1 MKNRLN
7 QYKSLPLLASLFAF
21 IAFGCVS
28 GERGAGGEP
37 DLPEMVEADLQVGV
51 SDASKSLQTKAA
63 DANAL
68 PGEQI
73 NSLVVFIVNAS
84 GKIEKKFQPNLAG
97 DEQAQKGELTSWK
110 SGSFEI
116 TGGPK
121 KIYAFANWES
131 IKDNPLGTI
140 VNTPEGQNMPS
151 LPASV
156 SWESGV
162 NDISETSKFL
172 PMSVQEEWIPTKGVK
187 PIYLVRLVSRLKVKM
202 LNRTSHPITV
212 TKLTLGKF
220 NTAGNLF
227 GADKYWALTGGG
239 YSIEKPFEENK
250 QLAVSE
256 SIESDWYYVNESEA
270 ADGFTVELE
279 TSSDTHSTG
288 DNPHQGTKYT
298 ALRQIPRN
306 HFWNLNIEF
315 TPYKLTLLS
324 VSNENPPIGGY
335 PESSVTS
342 TGITDLVCTVY
353 GGGPF
358 TIIIEKLVSQ
368 EENGDVDLSDQV
380 TWSIGK
386 VDKGDLL
393 AEAPNNIE
401 QATIDGTVHY
411 QITGGRMVGAATK
424 EQSATFELIAKAKKD
439 GSVLATFQIQLKFAD
454 IFESQP

>member
-28 GERGAGGEP
+28 GERGGEP

-131 IKDNPLGTI
+131 IKDNPLRTI

-212 TKLTLGKF
+212 KNLTLGKF
-220 NTAGNLF
+220 NTAENLF
-227 GADKYWALTGGG
+227 GADKYLALTENG
-239 YSIEKPFEENK
+239 YSIDNPFGENK
-250 QLAVSE
+250 ELVANGSA
-256 SIESDWYYVNESEA
+256 IESAWYYVNESEA
-270 ADGFTVELE
+270 ANGFEVKLE
-279 TSSDTHSTG
+279 TSSNKPPT

-368 EENGDVDLSDQV
+368 EENGNVDLSDQV

-393 AEAPNNIE
+393 AEAPNKIE
-401 QATIDGTVHY
+401 QATMDGASRY

-424 EQSATFELIAKAKKD
+424 DQSATFELIAKKD
-439 GSVLATFQIQLKFAD
+439 GSVLATFQIQLRFAD
-454 IFESQP
+454 LFELTTDKN

>member
-1 MKNRLN
+1 MKTRLN
-7 QYKSLPLLASLFAF
+7 PYKSLPVLACLLACLT
-21 IAFGCVS
+21 FGCAS
-28 GERGAGGEP
+28 GERGANGDP
-37 DLPEMVEADLQVGV
+37 DLPEMVEVELQVGV
-51 SDASKSLQTKAA
+51 SDASGALQTKASDDKA
-63 DANAL
+63 AL

-73 NSLVVFIVNAS
+73 NSLVVFIVDAS

-97 DEQAQKGELTSWK
+97 DEQAQNGELTSWS

-116 TGGPK
+116 SGGVK

-131 IKDNPLGTI
+131 IKDNPLKNV
-140 VNTPEGQNMPS
+140 VNIPEGQDMPS
-151 LPASV
+151 LPHYV

-162 NDISETSKFL
+162 YDIPITKKFL
-172 PMSVQEEWIPTKGVK
+172 PMSVQEEWVPASGTKT
-187 PIYLVRLVSRLKVKM
+187 IQLVRLVSRLRVKM

-212 TKLTLGKF
+212 KNLTLGKF

-227 GADKYWALTGGG
+227 GADKYLALTGNG

-270 ADGFTVELE
+270 ADGFTVELK
-279 TSSDTHSTG
+279 TNSDKHSTD

-393 AEAPNNIE
+393 AEAPKEVTKNTN
-401 QATIDGTVHY
+401 GKY
-411 QITGGRMVGAATK
+411 QITGGRMVGAATE
-424 EQSATFELIAKAKKD
+424 EQSATFELIAKKD